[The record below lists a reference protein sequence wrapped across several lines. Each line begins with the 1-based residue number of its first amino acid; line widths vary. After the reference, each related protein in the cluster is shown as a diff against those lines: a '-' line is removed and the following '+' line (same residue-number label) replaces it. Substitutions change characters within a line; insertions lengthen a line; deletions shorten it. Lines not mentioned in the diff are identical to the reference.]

1 LSPPGD
7 PMREKEIQEKRI
19 RYLSLDPAVCLQS
32 GISLHEVVERMR
44 KDHSSCVLI
53 CDGTKLIGIFTER
66 DYLNKVLCAA
76 SIDRKR
82 PVDDFMSV
90 RPKTLT
96 LDDTVGEAIKIMH
109 EFGFRNVP
117 LVDKEGN
124 YSGLLQIRNII
135 QFLAEL
141 YPEEVL
147 NAPPREETF
156 RQTDG
161 A

>member
-1 LSPPGD
+1 
-7 PMREKEIQEKRI
+7 MREKEIQEKRI
-19 RYLSLDPAVCLQS
+19 RHISLDPAVCLQS
-32 GISLHEVVERMR
+32 GISLHEVVEKMR

-53 CDGTKLIGIFTER
+53 CEGENLVGIFTER
-66 DYLNKVLCAA
+66 DYLNKVLCADKV
-76 SIDRKR
+76 DRKR
-82 PVDDFMSV
+82 PINDFMSAQP
-90 RPKTLT
+90 RTLS

-117 LVDKEGN
+117 LVDKTGKCT
-124 YSGLLQIRNII
+124 GLLQIRNII

-147 NAPPREETF
+147 NVAPNPETF
-156 RQTDG
+156 RETDG